1 MASIFYKEPEPTA
14 ASPKYLV
21 ADPDTDRKR
30 RFVFYDRVEIGR
42 HHASRPPVPG
52 LLLLDDPTISHRHC
66 IVRQAPDGRCY
77 VRDVSRNG
85 TRVDG
90 RRLVPNLEFEIRIGQ
105 TLGLG
110 DGQELLLGGE
120 PPLATETVPE
130 GHGFTA
136 GVAGET
142 IATVLVGDIRN
153 YTVMVRRARTEQLQQ
168 SVNRVFEVLSG
179 EVVHLGGTVKEYHG
193 DALLAFWEGAAGGRQ
208 AIAACR
214 AALELDRR
222 VGEIAGD
229 RSIWGIAEFP
239 LTIDWALATGF
250 VLIDTFGGKNPTG
263 LSMIG
268 KPVVLAFRLEKLADE
283 RTGRILACSST
294 RASASKQFHFK
305 DLGKMQAQGF
315 EKADHVYALIGPQA
329 E

>member
-1 MASIFYKEPEPTA
+1 MASIFYTEPEPTA

-21 ADPDTDRKR
+21 ADPSTSETR
-30 RFVFYDRVEIGR
+30 RFVFYDRIEIGR
-42 HHASRPPVPG
+42 HHAGRTSVPG
-52 LLLLDDPTISHRHC
+52 LLLLDEPTISHRHC
-66 IVRQAPDGRCY
+66 IITQTPDGRCH

-90 RRLVPNLEFEIRIGQ
+90 RRLVPNLEFEIRVGQ

-110 DGQELLLGGE
+110 IGQELLLAGE
-120 PPLATETVPE
+120 PPHATETVPE
-130 GHGFTA
+130 ERGFTA

-179 EVVHLGGTVKEYHG
+179 EVARLGGTVKEYHG
-193 DALLAFWEGAAGGRQ
+193 DALLAFWEGAADGRQ
-208 AIAACR
+208 AVTACR
-214 AALELDRR
+214 AALELGRR
-222 VGEIAGD
+222 ADEIAKD
-229 RSIWGIAEFP
+229 RSLWRVDDFP
-239 LTIDWALATGF
+239 LMMDWALATGF
-250 VLIDTFGGKNPTG
+250 VMIDTFGGKQPTG

-268 KPVVLAFRLEKLADE
+268 EPVVLAFRLEKLADE
-283 RTGRILACSST
+283 RTGHILACAST
-294 RASASKQFHFK
+294 QASASKDFRFK
-305 DLGKMQAQGF
+305 DLGKMQAKGF
-315 EKADHVYALIGPQA
+315 EKADHVYALLGSLA